1 MMHRRY
7 PKMKESTKEP
17 HATGEWVVTEKVHGA
32 NFSVIAV
39 ADGQVAFASR
49 SKVLDPGDNFFGV
62 RSQRLD
68 DALAERARTLLSGL
82 RRSAN
87 PTTWSIQIYG
97 ELFGGGYPHP
107 DVQPMPGA
115 KPVQVGVWYAPELQ
129 FMAFD
134 VLVIDEGDATSRFL
148 DFDRARDEAM
158 AAGFMFDNPL
168 QRGTFETCLD
178 FSVRFNTEVP
188 SILGLPEVNGNAAEG
203 VVIRPLVE
211 PVIGRGEGTRER
223 RMIKRKIPEFSEK
236 QYRHV
241 NWRDARAARVTQ
253 FVDEAESLLR
263 FEMLASVTSQRL
275 DNTVSKVG
283 RLDPFDR
290 KQCRILLVAFM
301 GDVEETLLDDGLLQ
315 PTAES
320 TMGAAESPP
329 RAPSN
334 GEGGQEG
341 DSGSLLALRAR
352 SKSLAAELETECR
365 KLVVALVRKMRDDSE
380 IYDAD

>member
-1 MMHRRY
+1 
-7 PKMKESTKEP
+7 
-17 HATGEWVVTEKVHGA
+17 
-32 NFSVIAV
+32 
-39 ADGQVAFASR
+39 
-49 SKVLDPGDNFFGV
+49 
-62 RSQRLD
+62 
-68 DALAERARTLLSGL
+68 
-82 RRSAN
+82 
-87 PTTWSIQIYG
+87 
-97 ELFGGGYPHP
+97 
-107 DVQPMPGA
+107 
-115 KPVQVGVWYAPELQ
+115 
-129 FMAFD
+129 MAFD

-158 AAGFMFDNPL
+158 AAGFMFANPL

-223 RMIKRKIPEFSEK
+223 RMIKRKIPEFPEK

-275 DNTVSKVG
+275 DNAVSKVG

-329 RAPSN
+329 S
-334 GEGGQEG
+334 
-341 DSGSLLALRAR
+341 
-352 SKSLAAELETECR
+352 
-365 KLVVALVRKMRDDSE
+365 
-380 IYDAD
+380 